1 MSVVTRLPR
10 TPSALIRMAVDDLEA
25 LEATPGFGIDMTT
38 FLTQMLDGTCA
49 VCLAGASMVRRLDG
63 MNMLTST
70 KKFGLVPACFPG
82 NEEQLA
88 ALDEFRM
95 WDIEAG
101 CYSLGLSAPE
111 DHYELTSAGD
121 YKDDPAQF
129 KADMRK
135 LADELEERGL

>member
-10 TPSALIRMAVDDLEA
+10 TPSALIRMAVGDLEA

-38 FLTQMLDGTCA
+38 FLTRMPDGTCA

-63 MNMLTST
+63 MDMLTST

-82 NEEQLA
+82 NEAQLE

-95 WDIEAG
+95 GNVETG

-121 YKDDPAQF
+121 YTDDPAQF

-135 LADELEERGL
+135 LADELEDRGL